1 MKTLVTAILAYD
13 VYTWGGRYALALAS
27 AVMGGCTVIVLG
39 SVRGGRR

>member
-1 MKTLVTAILAYD
+1 MKTLVTTLIAFD

-27 AVMGGCTVIVLG
+27 AVMGGCAVIVLG